1 MERFT
6 KNELQELRKRYSCLY
21 SGVVYDTLHEDIKPM
36 LPYVLSK
43 RIRPAWNFKGVL
55 CGEAFTVQ
63 GAILTDKQNSTP
75 VYLDMLDSL
84 YEGCIE
90 MISSGVENKLSVF
103 GEITGKIAARN
114 GAVGTII
121 DACTRDIAGLEA
133 DGYKV
138 YSEGISM
145 IDALD
150 RWQIVD
156 FQKPLPYDGED
167 GDVWINPGDFI
178 FADLDGVLVIPH
190 KEAFRTLEI
199 AEQRME
205 RENRIRKLIKQ
216 NIPVKEILE
225 REGRW

>member
-1 MERFT
+1 
-6 KNELQELRKRYSCLY
+6 
-21 SGVVYDTLHEDIKPM
+21 
-36 LPYVLSK
+36 
-43 RIRPAWNFKGVL
+43 
-55 CGEAFTVQ
+55 
-63 GAILTDKQNSTP
+63 
-75 VYLDMLDSL
+75 
-84 YEGCIE
+84 